1 MGTEMGPKLEFTNV
15 VVTTVEPLEATSH
28 VETIDPTDN
37 DMFAIDGYL
46 PTLFAYRLADN
57 SDVLYREM
65 VDRIKQ
71 GLRKVLVPFFPW
83 AGRWIA
89 IPEGRGRR
97 LVCNDKGIPFI
108 EARVVDKDLD
118 SVLRISSEFRPV
130 PELQGYGVLG
140 MKEASFKQRMLPDGL
155 PCAFA
160 QVTRFRCGGLV
171 VAVTFNHML
180 ADGKSLLQ
188 FLTAWSD
195 FSRTG
200 TTDMIMDHNR
210 AAIQGENPGSLP
222 SDTFDDAPTTNPWK
236 TKSYEGTTDM
246 IMDHNRAAIQGENP
260 GSLPSDTFD
269 DAPTTN
275 PWKTKSYEVRASVI
289 ESLKREVNKSGD
301 GAYVS
306 TMDCIYAH
314 MLKSA
319 SSLPFSITGGKEI
332 GVLNAVDGRTRF
344 YDPPV
349 PNLLGNIT
357 TIMRAPK
364 IKTDELLNMPLSIIA
379 TKIRDKIATTKRET
393 WLSPERVGEAMDVF
407 VNKNILP
414 WGQTCWSSFPMY
426 SIYFGFGT
434 PFFAPGLNSPISQKK
449 LGNSYIGPPTPGVA
463 SSAAFMQVM
472 STPKVLEALE
482 QQPDFLQFFL
492 PLQN

>member
-1 MGTEMGPKLEFTNV
+1 MGPKLEFTNV
-15 VVTTVEPLEATSH
+15 VVTTVEPLESTSH

-37 DMFAIDGYL
+37 DMLTIDGYL

-57 SDVLYREM
+57 SDVLYGEM

-108 EARVVDKDLD
+108 EARVVVKDLD

-130 PELQGYGVLG
+130 PELQGYAVLG

-210 AAIQGENPGSLP
+210 AAIQGENPGNLP
-222 SDTFDDAPTTNPWK
+222 SDTFDDAT
-236 TKSYEGTTDM
+236 
-246 IMDHNRAAIQGENP
+246 
-260 GSLPSDTFD
+260 
-269 DAPTTN
+269 TTN

-314 MLKSA
+314 MLKSV

-332 GVLNAVDGRTRF
+332 GMLNSVDGRTRF

-349 PNLLGNIT
+349 PNLLGNVT
-357 TIMRAPK
+357 TNMRAPK

-393 WLSPERVGEAMDVF
+393 WLSPERVGEAMDAF

-426 SIYFGFGT
+426 SIDFGFGT
-434 PFFAPGLNSPISQKK
+434 PFFAPGLNTPVSWEM
-449 LGNSYIGPPTPGVA
+449 LGNSYVGPPTPGVA

-472 STPKVLEALE
+472 SSPMVLEALE

>member
-1 MGTEMGPKLEFTNV
+1 MSIMGTDVGLKLEFTNVVVTTVEFTNV
-15 VVTTVEPLEATSH
+15 VVTTVEPLESTSH
-28 VETIDPTDN
+28 VETIDPTDI
-37 DMFAIDGYL
+37 DIMTSDGYF
-46 PTLFAYRLADN
+46 PTLYAYRLADN
-57 SDVLYREM
+57 SDGLYREI

-108 EARVVDKDLD
+108 EAHVVDKDLD

-130 PELQGYGVLG
+130 PELQGYSVLG
-140 MKEASFKQRMLPDGL
+140 MKDASFKQRMVHDGL

-171 VAVTFNHML
+171 VAVTFSHMH
-180 ADGKSLLQ
+180 ADGKSFLQ

-210 AAIQGENPGSLP
+210 AAIDGENPGSLP
-222 SDTFDDAPTTNPWK
+222 SKTFNDAPITDPWK
-236 TKSYEGTTDM
+236 TKC
-246 IMDHNRAAIQGENP
+246 
-260 GSLPSDTFD
+260 
-269 DAPTTN
+269 
-275 PWKTKSYEVRASVI
+275 YEVRASVI

-314 MLKSA
+314 MLKSV

-332 GVLNAVDGRTRF
+332 GVLNAVEGRTRF

-349 PNLLGNIT
+349 PNLLGNAI
-357 TIMRAPK
+357 TIMTAPK

-379 TKIRDKIATTKRET
+379 TKIREKLATTTRET
-393 WLSPERVGEAMDVF
+393 WLSRERLAEAMDVS
-407 VNKNILP
+407 VNKNILA
-414 WGQTCWSSFPMY
+414 WKQTCWSSFPLY
-426 SIYFGFGT
+426 SLDFGFGT
-434 PFFAPGLNSPISQKK
+434 PFFTPGLNTAITQKI
-449 LGNSYIGPPTPGVA
+449 LGNSFVAPPTPGVA

>member
-1 MGTEMGPKLEFTNV
+1 MGTDMGPKLEFTNV

-28 VETIDPTDN
+28 VGTIDPIDY
-37 DMFAIDGYL
+37 DMPMIDSYL
-46 PTLFAYRLADN
+46 PTFFAYRLADN
-57 SDVLYREM
+57 SDVMYREI

-89 IPEGRGRR
+89 IPGGSGRR

-118 SVLRISSEFRPV
+118 SVVRFSSEFRPV

-140 MKEASFKQRMLPDGL
+140 MKEASFRQRMLPDGL

-180 ADGKSLLQ
+180 ADGRSLLQ

-200 TTDMIMDHNR
+200 TTDMIIDHNR
-210 AAIQGENPGSLP
+210 AAIQGENPISSP
-222 SDTFDDAPTTNPWK
+222 SDAFDN
-236 TKSYEGTTDM
+236 
-246 IMDHNRAAIQGENP
+246 
-260 GSLPSDTFD
+260 
-269 DAPTTN
+269 APTTN

-314 MLKSA
+314 MLKSV
-319 SSLPFSITGGKEI
+319 SSLPFSIIGGKEI
-332 GVLNAVDGRTRF
+332 GMLNVIDGRTRF

-349 PNLLGNIT
+349 PNLLGNVVT
-357 TIMRAPK
+357 NMRAPK
-364 IKTDELLNMPLSIIA
+364 IKTNELLNMPLSIIA
-379 TKIRDKIATTKRET
+379 TKIRDKVATTKRET
-393 WLSPERVGEAMDVF
+393 WLSPERVGEAMDAF
-407 VNKNILP
+407 VNKNIVT

-426 SIYFGFGT
+426 SVDFGFGT
-434 PFFAPGLNSPISQKK
+434 PFFAPGLNTKIS
-449 LGNSYIGPPTPGVA
+449 LFNMCGSTYVGPPTPGVS
-463 SSAAFMQVM
+463 SSAAFMQVL
-472 STPKVLEALE
+472 STSKVLEALE
-482 QQPDFLQFFL
+482 QQPNFLQFFL
-492 PLQN
+492 PFQN